1 MIEKIKS
8 SPHRALITL
17 LVAVLLA
24 FIHQYLFY
32 GHEIGLSYPLFVIL
46 FYSFMYIFAQDRMRA
61 LTLFDAW
68 IAGVVLLLSLTYLLF
83 DNFLFQ
89 VLNFLIIPV
98 LIMLHLTYVMGR
110 KQRHW
115 WEIGL
120 IGTALDHLL
129 PQTIR
134 HIGTAASIMVRAGA
148 RKMHISQKAVVF
160 KISIGLL
167 VSIPILFVVL
177 TLLTSADGVFHEF
190 LSGFPAWLDQLAFMP
205 MLPRIIWIG
214 AADLLFFGYV
224 WGFVQPMQYEA
235 EKRENAHWK
244 SSAPSPSVSQHPDYD
259 ESVTDP
265 ETKASITPAFTP
277 VTPRTQDQAPSDQE
291 PIRLDPVIA
300 GTILTVINT
309 VYILFVFVQFSYLF
323 GAGQGELPND
333 LSYAEYARSGFTEL
347 ILVTGLNFL
356 MLIIA
361 LEYTRPMRRTGTI
374 VQRVLLLILISCSG
388 IMLCSAFVR
397 LNLYEQ
403 AYGYT
408 YIRFLVHAF
417 MIFLALLLMI
427 AALRLRYTRLPLLR
441 CYIVLGITAYTVI
454 NYAGMDTRIA
464 ELNIERYHQTGQID
478 TAYLASLSTDAMPL
492 LVQFADQE
500 YPELKENLMDRKA
513 HLDKFAADLEWP
525 SFNLARY
532 RAQLELS
539 K

>member
-24 FIHQYLFY
+24 VIHQYLFY

-46 FYSFMYIFAQDRMRA
+46 FYSFMYIFAQDCMRA

-68 IAGVVLLLSLTYLLF
+68 VTGVVLLLSLTYLLF

-110 KQRHW
+110 KQRRW

-134 HIGTAASIMVRAGA
+134 HIGTAASIMVRAGV
-148 RKMHISQKAVVF
+148 RKMHTSQKAVVF

-167 VSIPILFVVL
+167 VSMPILFVVL

-214 AADLLFFGYV
+214 VAGLLLFGYV
-224 WGFVQPMQYEA
+224 WGFVQPMQYES

-244 SSAPSPSVSQHPDYD
+244 SSAPPPSVSQHPDSD
-259 ESVTDP
+259 ESVAEP
-265 ETKASITPAFTP
+265 ETKASVTPAFTP
-277 VTPRTQDQAPSDQE
+277 VTARTQAQAPSDQE

-309 VYILFVFVQFSYLF
+309 VYILFVLVQFSYLF
-323 GAGQGELPND
+323 GAGKGELPND

-361 LEYTRPMRRTGTI
+361 LEYTRPMGRTGAI
-374 VQRVLLLILISCSG
+374 AQRV
-388 IMLCSAFVR
+388 
-397 LNLYEQ
+397 
-403 AYGYT
+403 
-408 YIRFLVHAF
+408 
-417 MIFLALLLMI
+417 
-427 AALRLRYTRLPLLR
+427 LLR

-478 TAYLASLSTDAMPL
+478 TTYLANLSTDAMPL

-500 YPELKENLMDRKA
+500 YPELKANLMDRKA
-513 HLDKFAADLEWP
+513 HLDKFAAGLEWP
-525 SFNLARY
+525 SYNLARY